1 MRTVAAVLVSV
12 LLGMTRP
19 ATATDKI
26 KIEIIEATAT
36 IGLIPRA
43 SPGTPEQIRTHCDT
57 HVDVNC
63 VSTVTP
69 ATEPSSALLPQV
81 LVYTAKAILPDGS
94 HATLTCFPSRWEKKC
109 KWVESASSTGD
120 GAKCYMEAIAGF
132 SSNHEN
138 TNETKTCTT
147 KNLGVYSAKRDKDEV
162 VISAP
167 DGKLKYRITGS
178 W

>member
-109 KWVESASSTGD
+109 KWVESASSTGAYSD
-120 GAKCYMEAIAGF
+120 DVNGRFQRDVNGHSGHVNKVGAQRRWDY
-132 SSNHEN
+132 NHARH
-138 TNETKTCTT
+138 
-147 KNLGVYSAKRDKDEV
+147 LRD
-162 VISAP
+162 
-167 DGKLKYRITGS
+167 
-178 W
+178 